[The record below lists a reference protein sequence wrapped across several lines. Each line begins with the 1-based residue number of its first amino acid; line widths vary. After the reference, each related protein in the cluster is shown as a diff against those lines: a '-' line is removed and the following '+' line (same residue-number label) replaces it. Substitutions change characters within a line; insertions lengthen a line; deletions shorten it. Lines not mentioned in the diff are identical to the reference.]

1 MIRKARDM
9 KMALEGEGHKYQHG
23 KPRFLVIGA
32 SKGPEEEWLMVGEEV
47 GYLSD
52 SSGRDLTTDG
62 YLTTDEYLT
71 TNMRCTTIENVP
83 RRHQEDPIITSMT

>member
-1 MIRKARDM
+1 MLPTILDIGHLQRMIRKARDL

-32 SKGPEEEWLMVGEEV
+32 SKGPEEDSEMVGEGV
-47 GYLSD
+47 GHSSD

-62 YLTTDEYLT
+62 T
-71 TNMRCTTIENVP
+71 
-83 RRHQEDPIITSMT
+83 